1 MGQLRIEQL
10 SAANIVAVNSLSL
23 KPGQEQFV
31 VPVSYSAAAAVSD
44 PATAWQRVVMDD
56 DTVVAYVQGNFD
68 AHAVNPLFRSC
79 IWRIN
84 VDAEDQGRG
93 IGRFAVEAVAREAA
107 ERGFDR
113 VTVVWEAGSG
123 GPEAFF
129 RRVGFTPIGE
139 TRFGDVIGELRLGGS
154 GATAHH

>member
-68 AHAVNPLFRSC
+68 AHADNPLFRKIIESQ
-79 IWRIN
+79 
-84 VDAEDQGRG
+84 VA
-93 IGRFAVEAVAREAA
+93 FAKRAVQWEQ
-107 ERGFDR
+107 D
-113 VTVVWEAGSG
+113 TVVSRKMAFDHYF
-123 GPEAFF
+123 GPNAKK
-129 RRVGFTPIGE
+129 PI
-139 TRFGDVIGELRLGGS
+139 
-154 GATAHH
+154 